1 MFLNLQPRKMKK
13 WLLLVFALALV
24 TAAQAQ
30 GLRIGFKGGANYSN
44 LSGDLGSDDIYNS
57 RLGLHGGVMLNFN
70 LVDQFASIQPEIL
83 FSSKGY
89 EFNNTAYPFMGFTYQ
104 NEGRV
109 SYNYVDVPV
118 LFKVN
123 AGALMFEIGPQAS
136 YLLSV
141 RNDYSETVTV
151 GPLPVTTEYTDTNK
165 DGLNRFELGYAAG
178 VGFQAQNG
186 VMLGI
191 RYNGNFSRFARE
203 TYFDGRLVNARHS
216 VFQLYLGFL
225 LPG

>member
-1 MFLNLQPRKMKK
+1 MKRITI
-13 WLLLVFALALV
+13 LLLAILLT

-30 GLRIGFKGGANYSN
+30 LRIGFKGGANYSN
-44 LSGDLGSDDIYNS
+44 LSGDLGTDDIYNS

-70 LVDQFASIQPEIL
+70 LLDRFASIQPEIL
-83 FSSKGY
+83 YSGKGY
-89 EFNNTAYPFMGFTYQ
+89 EFNNEEYLFMGTTYR

-118 LFKVN
+118 LFKIN
-123 AGALMFEIGPQAS
+123 AGALMFEFGPQAS

-141 RNDYSETVTV
+141 RNDYNETVTI
-151 GPLPVTTEYTDTNK
+151 GTTPIASTTVTDTNTE
-165 DGLNRFELGYAAG
+165 GLNRFELGYAAG

-186 VMLGI
+186 VMLGL
-191 RYNGNFSRFARE
+191 RYNGNFSRFAQE
-203 TYFDGRLVNARHS
+203 TYFDGRLINARHS

-225 LPG
+225 LP

>member
-1 MFLNLQPRKMKK
+1 MKRINVLILA
-13 WLLLVFALALV
+13 LLLT

-30 GLRIGFKGGANYSN
+30 VRIGFKGGANYSN
-44 LSGDLGSDDIYNS
+44 IAGDLGTDNIYNS
-57 RLGLHGGVMLNFN
+57 RIALHGGVMLNFN
-70 LVDQFASIQPEIL
+70 LLDRFASIQPEIL
-83 FSSKGY
+83 YSSKGY
-89 EFNNTAYPFMGFTYQ
+89 EFNNQAYPFMGFTYQ

-123 AGALMFEIGPQAS
+123 SGALYFELGPQAS
-136 YLLSV
+136 YLLTV
-141 RNDYSETVTV
+141 RNDYRETVTI
-151 GPLPVTTEYTDTNK
+151 GPVPITTEYTDTNK
-165 DGLNRFELGYAAG
+165 EGLNRFELGYAAG

-186 VMLGI
+186 VMLGV

-203 TYFDGRLVNARHS
+203 NYFDGRLVNARHS
-216 VFQLYLGFL
+216 VFQLYIGFL